1 MASAV
6 IRVIDVYVYCYVNG
20 ELLFLILKRSKKRIY
35 ENLWQGV
42 TGKIEKNEPAW
53 QAAIRE
59 LKEETGYTPKK
70 MFIADYVSKFYEK
83 DGDRVNLVP
92 IFGVEVRDKNVIL
105 SDEHCKYKWLSFK
118 KAKNKLVWRGQK
130 KGINSVYNMLVSNDK
145 RIKWSKI
152 I

>member
-1 MASAV
+1 
-6 IRVIDVYVYCYVNG
+6 
-20 ELLFLILKRSKKRIY
+20 
-35 ENLWQGV
+35 
-42 TGKIEKNEPAW
+42 
-53 QAAIRE
+53 
-59 LKEETGYTPKK
+59 